1 MVFSEYAKIS
11 LDNLFE
17 ITARPDF
24 LYILQKLDCY
34 SFKNFVV
41 ELPMVMK

>member
-11 LDNLFE
+11 LGNLFE

-24 LYILQKLDCY
+24 LHILQKLDCY

-41 ELPMVMK
+41 EPPMVMK